1 MNAPARTAVRT
12 LPMGQL
18 HGQDAHT
25 AHPPPRKARP
35 LTDAPVAGE
44 HRYANAGP
52 DCYWELPPLH
62 RPTRS

>member
-1 MNAPARTAVRT
+1 
-12 LPMGQL
+12 MGQL